1 MQLPKTATL
10 HAVENDGVLFYE
22 FPALAAL
29 SGVRHGMSTRIG
41 GVSGGMF
48 GCMNLSFTRGDATE
62 NVAENYRRFCGAV
75 GVSAERCVMTRQT
88 HSVNVRCVTEAD
100 AGCGVAR
107 ERTYDEVDGLV
118 TDVPGLP
125 LVILTADCVPLFF
138 ADPKRRV
145 VAAAH
150 SGWRGTANAI
160 GAEVVRVMKDRY
172 GCDPADI
179 LCGVGPS
186 IGPCCFEVDAPVYEA
201 FAKTPFF
208 DPSCAVDDQ
217 NGKYHVDLWELNRR
231 ILLSAGV
238 PAENITVGDLCT
250 RCYPDLFW
258 SHRATGGKRGSLAG
272 VIALTED

>member
-1 MQLPKTATL
+1 MNLPKTHTL
-10 HAVENDGVLFYE
+10 HAVEKDGVLIYE
-22 FPALAAL
+22 FPAMAAL
-29 SGVRHGMSTRIG
+29 SCVKHGMSTRLG
-41 GVSGGMF
+41 GVSDGIF
-48 GCMNLSFTRGDATE
+48 ESMNLSFTRGDTRE
-62 NVAENYRRFCGAV
+62 NVAENYRRFCAAV

-88 HSVNVRCVTEAD
+88 HSINVRCVTEAD
-100 AGCGVAR
+100 AGCGVVR

-118 TDVPGLP
+118 TDIPELP

-160 GAEVVRVMKDRY
+160 GAEVVRVMKEQY
-172 GCDPADI
+172 GCDPKDI

-186 IGPCCFEVDAPVYEA
+186 IGPCCFEVDPPVYEA
-201 FAKTPFF
+201 FAEKPFF
-208 DPSCAVDDQ
+208 DPCCAVDDK
-217 NGKYHVDLWELNRR
+217 NGKYHVDLWEINRR
-231 ILLSAGV
+231 ILLSAGI

-272 VIALTED
+272 VIALAEV